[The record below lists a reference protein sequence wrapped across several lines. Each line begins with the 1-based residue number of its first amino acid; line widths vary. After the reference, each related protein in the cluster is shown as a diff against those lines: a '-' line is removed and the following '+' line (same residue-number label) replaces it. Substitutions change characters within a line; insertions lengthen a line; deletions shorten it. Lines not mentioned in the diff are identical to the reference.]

1 MSVNKYLL
9 FAFIVILQACAPSD
23 LKLEEQSTA
32 QEDPW
37 SFDTWGDDCEN
48 TVTKNP
54 CNFSLLDQDGNTKH
68 LYDYYGEPIILDF
81 SAMWCGPCQ
90 YAAMDVNSITRDYPE
105 IKYLTVLIENEY
117 GEPPTQEDLQKWA
130 TVFEIKQPVLG
141 SDRSMISSNPELG
154 WPLTSWPTFYYI
166 DESMTIEHSHSG
178 YSYQVVSQN
187 IETLLGM

>member
-48 TVTKNP
+48 TVTK
-54 CNFSLLDQDGNTKH
+54 
-68 LYDYYGEPIILDF
+68 
-81 SAMWCGPCQ
+81 
-90 YAAMDVNSITRDYPE
+90 R
-105 IKYLTVLIENEY
+105 
-117 GEPPTQEDLQKWA
+117 WA